1 MLKHWKLALVA
12 ASLLVG
18 GVALAQPSSGDAD
31 QDASAHHWKRD
42 GKAGK
47 RGDKRAAMLGKYD
60 ANKDGKLDAAE
71 KDAMQKDR
79 FSRLDKNHD
88 GVLSFDE
95 AKPLMHRGGGRGFHH
110 GGRDG
115 KLQKQ

>member
-18 GVALAQPSSGDAD
+18 GVALAQPSGGGAQD
-31 QDASAHHWKRD
+31 QDASAHHMR
-42 GKAGK
+42 GK
-47 RGDKRAAMLGKYD
+47 RGEKRAAMLGKYD

-71 KDAMQKDR
+71 KAAMQKDK
-79 FSRLDKNHD
+79 FARLDKNHD

-95 AKPLMHRGGGRGFHH
+95 AQPLLNHRGGRGFHGQR
-110 GGRDG
+110 GGERGG
-115 KLQKQ
+115 KMQKQ

>member
-1 MLKHWKLALVA
+1 MHY
-12 ASLLVG
+12 
-18 GVALAQPSSGDAD
+18 
-31 QDASAHHWKRD
+31 KRD
-42 GKAGK
+42 GHRGKDGK
-47 RGDKRAAMLGKYD
+47 RGDKRAAMIGKYD

-71 KDAMQKDR
+71 KGAMQKDR

-95 AKPLMHRGGGRGFHH
+95 AKPLMMKHHRGGGRGGEGRGFH